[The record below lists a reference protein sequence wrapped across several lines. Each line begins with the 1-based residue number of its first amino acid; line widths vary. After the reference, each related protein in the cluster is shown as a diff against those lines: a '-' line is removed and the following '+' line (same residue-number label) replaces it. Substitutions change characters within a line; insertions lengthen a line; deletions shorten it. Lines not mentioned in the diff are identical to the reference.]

1 VAANADYADSA
12 NHFAVLALAGRALLH
27 HQQGTADAAVDDL
40 LRARSLRA
48 ASMDEVDG
56 LGRKPSA
63 VAERVGR
70 ELRAQGNTAAADRLA
85 RGS

>member
-1 VAANADYADSA
+1 MLFRS
-12 NHFAVLALAGRALLH
+12 
-27 HQQGTADAAVDDL
+27 AAVDDL

-63 VAERVGR
+63 VAERIGR
-70 ELRAQGNTAAADRLA
+70 ELRAQGNTTAADRLA